1 MFGSPAMRTT
11 ARVALFVTVV
21 CTLAPAP
28 ASADF
33 LVAPYFAWSR
43 NADTG
48 RWVPGGGAVA
58 EVTVGWFIAGGDV
71 GYAGGFFDPEDD
83 ALDLIASSHVLTVS
97 GHAGVIYTPPDDD
110 ARVLPYVTGGFG
122 FMRQDARDREGLAS
136 VTRTD
141 PSLHF
146 GGGVNLMI
154 TEYLGARVDLRN
166 FRSLRDPFE
175 TPDPIVADLERVS
188 FWRFAL
194 GAVIRFGTN

>member
-1 MFGSPAMRTT
+1 MTT
-11 ARVALFVTVV
+11 TSVRIAALVTFV
-21 CTLAPAP
+21 CTLGPAP
-28 ASADF
+28 AFADF
-33 LVAPYFAWSR
+33 LVSPYFAWTR

-48 RWVPGGGAVA
+48 RWVRGGGASV
-58 EVTVGWFIAGGDV
+58 EVTAGWFIAGGDV
-71 GYAGGFFDPEDD
+71 GYAAGFFDPEND
-83 ALDLIASSHVLTVS
+83 ALDLISSSYVLTFT
-97 GHAGVIYTPPDDD
+97 GHAGMIYRPEDDD

-122 FMRQDARDREGLAS
+122 WMRQDARDRVGLAT

-146 GGGVNLMI
+146 GGGVHLMF
-154 TEYLGARVDLRN
+154 TEYLGVRADLRN

-175 TPDPIVADLERVS
+175 TPDPIVEDLNRLS

>member
-1 MFGSPAMRTT
+1 MTMTTVRAAALAMF
-11 ARVALFVTVV
+11 V
-21 CTLAPAP
+21 CTFAPAP
-28 ASADF
+28 AFADF
-33 LVAPYFAWSR
+33 LVSPYLAWTR
-43 NADTG
+43 GADSG
-48 RWVPGGGAVA
+48 RWVPGGGATA
-58 EVTVGWFIAGGDV
+58 AVTVGWFIAGADV
-71 GYAGGFFDPEDD
+71 GYAAGFFDPEND
-83 ALDLIASSHVLTVS
+83 ALDLISSSYVLTVT
-97 GHAGVIYTPPDDD
+97 GHAGVMYLPEDDE

-122 FMRQDARDREGLAS
+122 WMRQDARDREGLAS

-154 TEYLGARVDLRN
+154 TEYLGVRADLRN

-175 TPDPIVADLERVS
+175 TPDPIVADLNRVS